1 VSRLPGRYPFIRAAV
16 IDHTLLGLTGLC
28 VLLSGPAAWSNAAA
42 PGSRLELTV
51 DASQVVGRINR
62 QLLGVNHGPMSVYQ
76 PGALYNGSNALD
88 LTAWYREAGIAS
100 VRLDEFGFIDFQA
113 FFPNF
118 AADPDK
124 PENYRFQVADRYLKS
139 ILDAGADV
147 FFRLGYSEKPQ
158 RVDPPGDYGK
168 WTQVMLQ
175 VIRHYRQGWANGH
188 HWNIS
193 YWEVWNEPSGEGWT
207 GTPLEYF
214 RLYAQVARAI
224 KKLDPGL
231 MVGGPALGCPDPEK
245 DRVFAAT
252 FIEYCQQHQV
262 PLDFFSWHHYFTKP
276 QEYIEH
282 ATRHRRDLD
291 AHGFKRT
298 RLFLTEWGWYS
309 GRPTHLV
316 DRATIDDAA
325 ADVSAMV
332 VLHDRVDLAHFYVGD
347 AMAGHPWGLFDFVRN
362 EGAVSARPRK
372 SYYAFKAYHA
382 LTQTPLRLKSQA
394 NEDVERDGCAFLAGL
409 GDGRRQL
416 TILLSNFGTQTSQY
430 RVRVAHLPWKEATL
444 VDTFVLDS
452 RHNLEP
458 TARKTLKPNG
468 ELAFEGSMD
477 VPSVCLIKITPAGAP
492 VK

>member
-1 VSRLPGRYPFIRAAV
+1 M
-16 IDHTLLGLTGLC
+16 
-28 VLLSGPAAWSNAAA
+28 LLSEPTVWSQQSA
-42 PGSRLELTV
+42 PPSRLELTV
-51 DASQVVGRINR
+51 DASRVVGGINR
-62 QLLGVNHGPMSVYQ
+62 QLLGVNHGPLSVYQ
-76 PGALYNGSNALD
+76 PTALYNGSNALD
-88 LTAWYREAGIAS
+88 LTAWYREAGITS
-100 VRLDEFGFIDFQA
+100 VRLDEFGYIDFQA

-124 PENYRFQVADRYLKS
+124 PESYRFEVGDRYLQS
-139 ILDAGADV
+139 ILDAGADI

-158 RVDPPGDYGK
+158 RVDPPGDNDK
-168 WTQVMLQ
+168 WTQVMLH

-188 HWNIS
+188 HWNIK

-207 GTPLEYF
+207 GTPEQYC
-214 RLYAQVARAI
+214 RLYATVASEI
-224 KKLDPGL
+224 KKLDPGW

-245 DRVFAAT
+245 DRVFAAA

-262 PLDFFSWHHYFTKP
+262 PLDFFYWHHYFIKP

-282 ATRHRRDLD
+282 ATRHRWDLD

-298 RLFLTEWGWYS
+298 KLFLTEWGWYS

-325 ADVSAMV
+325 ADISAMV

-362 EGAVSARPRK
+362 EGGVSARPRK

-382 LTQTPLRLKSQA
+382 LTQTPLRLQCQA
-394 NEDVERDGCAFLAGL
+394 DEDVEQGGCGFLAGL
-409 GDGRRQL
+409 AEDHRQI
-416 TILLSNFGTQTSQY
+416 TILLSDFGTQTSHY
-430 RVRVAHLPWKEATL
+430 RIKVANLPWKDSTL
-444 VDTFVLDS
+444 VDTFLLDS

-458 TARKTLKPNG
+458 AARKSFPPNV
-468 ELAFEGSMD
+468 ELAIEGSIE
-477 VPSVCLIKITPAGAP
+477 VPSVCLIKLAPESPPA
-492 VK
+492 K